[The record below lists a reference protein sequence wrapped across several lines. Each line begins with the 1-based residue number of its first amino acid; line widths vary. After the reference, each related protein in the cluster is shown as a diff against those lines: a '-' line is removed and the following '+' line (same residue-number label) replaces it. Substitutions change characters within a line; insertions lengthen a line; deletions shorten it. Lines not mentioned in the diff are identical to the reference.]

1 MRKINYK
8 SDFDFILPFP
18 VCQATDDGTC
28 ERKDLGWPD
37 FDWEARLWSSSKANA
52 YVASRKGDVLTNCFN
67 DNGRIHIVCSNHR
80 LGKGELNVEYHAELP
95 NDIYPDNTQNLF
107 APYPL
112 GIELV
117 SGHGDCATNVEIEY
131 MLPFIKGEKGDAF
144 TFEDFTPEQ
153 LESLKGKK
161 GDKGDDGLSAYDQAV
176 QGGYEGTK
184 EQFAESLAKIDEAK
198 LPENIV
204 LSEPPDSVIEDA
216 QITTLKDKEGKT
228 LYPITS
234 SKAVFD
240 ENNIDLETKLS
251 NKVDKEQGKGLSSND
266 FTDTE
271 KQKLDNL
278 PTNEQLTQSLNGKE
292 SAFSLSDD
300 LQMNAERELSLTEK
314 AKIQYLIDWWE
325 QAFDG
330 DGHFNEETS
339 HFEAYDIVKDITV
352 KEAKELWILAI
363 TYPVTSMEK
372 MYYYNKHRVF
382 PPIRSS
388 LPDLNLQYLF
398 YSSSYLVAIGFRTYW
413 GKELRVWM
421 NDSNIDMFYN
431 ATHLKCVKN
440 PITIRSGKWN
450 LSFRK
455 CNVIEEIWIKSA
467 IDIDFRDCP
476 NIKIECW
483 IYMVD
488 NAFTESGRRCSS
500 ITVHPDVYAK
510 LTGDESNSAYNDL
523 TDEEKTQWTALIEQA
538 AAKDIQFATA

>member
-18 VCQATDDGTC
+18 VCQATENGTC

-117 SGHGDCATNVEIEY
+117 SGHGDCATDVEIEY

-204 LSEPPDSVIEDA
+204 LSEPTDSEIEDA

-234 SKAVFD
+234 GNAVFD
-240 ENNIDLETKLS
+240 ENGVDIETKL
-251 NKVDKEQGKGLSSND
+251 NDKVSKEQGKGLSSND

-278 PTNEQLTQSLNGKE
+278 PTSAELTTQINGKQ
-292 SAFSLSDD
+292 SN
-300 LQMNAERELSLTEK
+300 LQDSEDVTINNNQLSLTERAKRALFDDMCEK
-314 AKIQYLIDWWE
+314 AGFTVIVPGTTYGLNGLSDLTYTDAIEILIAGKLTANNAESFYANNANLRTNLVPFNGWSSCVLLHTAWGCSSIEVFNARRCELGYAAFSGCKKLHTIVNVLNNNGGNLTGCFSRCESLRYFQLKLLAKATSFSLIDSPLV
-325 QAFDG
+325 DL
-330 DGHFNEETS
+330 TS
-339 HFEAYDIVKDITV
+339 FQYMVSNAANTS
-352 KEAKELWILAI
+352 AI
-363 TYPVTSMEK
+363 T
-372 MYYYNKHRVF
+372 
-382 PPIRSS
+382 
-388 LPDLNLQYLF
+388 
-398 YSSSYLVAIGFRTYW
+398 
-413 GKELRVWM
+413 
-421 NDSNIDMFYN
+421 
-431 ATHLKCVKN
+431 
-440 PITIRSGKWN
+440 
-450 LSFRK
+450 
-455 CNVIEEIWIKSA
+455 
-467 IDIDFRDCP
+467 
-476 NIKIECW
+476 
-483 IYMVD
+483 
-488 NAFTESGRRCSS
+488 

-523 TDEEKTQWTALIEQA
+523 TDEEKTQWTTLIEQA
-538 AAKDIQFATA
+538 AAKNIQFATA